1 MAFRRHWLA
10 FGDEC
15 AENGR
20 RPLQEETRL
29 EKYLGV
35 PRRGGRREPRP
46 TRAVSQELMKP
57 IVRVLQAREMG
68 SLSDH
73 IQGVTCTAFHPTNPT
88 LFSGS
93 LDKARPS
100 GLGVLVRPLCQ
111 SVKIFDLTRPPGH
124 KKAFSVLQDVYA
136 VHSIC
141 ALLGVVLSP
150 GIHPCGDF
158 LFVGTAHQETGRS
171 ELDMPRLSVFIAAA
185 VHRHSNV
192 AKAFMSGRRRTG
204 LLTLALSISWLALG
218 PPPWT
223 AASAP
228 SWWRQGRPR
237 KLHGSRAEVE
247 LLSQVARLLMPAE
260 PLGELFRR
268 FPAPAGWKGH
278 YLDPDLAAYGVLN
291 SPDAGLFVEYDGF
304 WRHGEAEGRRNDARK
319 TAALLAFAPP
329 GSKVLRIGH
338 FPLEEQTEAVQ
349 IRLKPWQG
357 QGKSFANA
365 LSVLV
370 RRMARD
376 LGKDLCSAVRTR
388 LIDFEEHGGCVDASH
403 YAMSAHVR
411 GADRNRTELLL
422 PLRDLGMRKQEIAA
436 VGVRCRP
443 VGGSV
448 RKTIMF
454 LQIVGLSKAQIAK
467 AVASF
472 PSLLGYSIEDNL
484 KPTVRWFAELGLNK
498 AQIAKA
504 VAFSSSLLGLN
515 RESGGS
521 FSAIAGLQHR
531 GQPEAHR
538 ALVCRAGFEQSA
550 DRESGGFF
558 SVIAGLQHRG
568 QPEAH
573 RALVCRVGV
582 EQSADREGGGI
593 FSAVAGLQHRGQ
605 PEAHRGLVCR
615 AGVEQSADREGGGF
629 FSAVAGLQH
638 RGQPEAHRALVC
650 RAGVEQSAD
659 CEGGGLFSAVAGLQH
674 RGQPEAHR
682 ALVCRAGVEQSA
694 DCEGGGFFSTVAG
707 LQHQHKHV
715 TESSFPFDSFFS
727 SRTSHFDCALST
739 TLGLQLCAFASS
751 RVSIGCSRSF
761 VAVVPG
767 HDSDTCRL

>member
-504 VAFSSSLLGLN
+504 VPTVRWFAELGLSKAQIAKAVAFSPQLLGYSIEDNLKPTVGWFAELGLSKAQIAKAVASSPQLLGCSIEDNLKPTVRWFAELGLSKAQIAKAVASFPQLLGYSIEDNLKPTVRWFAELGLSKAQIAKAVASFPQLLGCSISTNMSPKVVFLLTHFSAAELATLIARFPQLLGYSFARLQARVSLLV
-515 RESGGS
+515 
-521 FSAIAGLQHR
+521 AR
-531 GQPEAHR
+531 GR
-538 ALVCRAGFEQSA
+538 L
-550 DRESGGFF
+550 
-558 SVIAGLQHRG
+558 
-568 QPEAH
+568 
-573 RALVCRVGV
+573 
-582 EQSADREGGGI
+582 
-593 FSAVAGLQHRGQ
+593 
-605 PEAHRGLVCR
+605 
-615 AGVEQSADREGGGF
+615 
-629 FSAVAGLQH
+629 
-638 RGQPEAHRALVC
+638 
-650 RAGVEQSAD
+650 
-659 CEGGGLFSAVAGLQH
+659 
-674 RGQPEAHR
+674 
-682 ALVCRAGVEQSA
+682 
-694 DCEGGGFFSTVAG
+694 
-707 LQHQHKHV
+707 
-715 TESSFPFDSFFS
+715 
-727 SRTSHFDCALST
+727 
-739 TLGLQLCAFASS
+739 LQLCQAMTLTPAAFDL
-751 RVSIGCSRSF
+751 RYG
-761 VAVVPG
+761 
-767 HDSDTCRL
+767 

>member
-484 KPTVRWFAELGLNK
+484 KPTVRWFAE
-498 AQIAKA
+498 
-504 VAFSSSLLGLN
+504 
-515 RESGGS
+515 
-521 FSAIAGLQHR
+521 
-531 GQPEAHR
+531 
-538 ALVCRAGFEQSA
+538 
-550 DRESGGFF
+550 
-558 SVIAGLQHRG
+558 
-568 QPEAH
+568 
-573 RALVCRVGV
+573 
-582 EQSADREGGGI
+582 
-593 FSAVAGLQHRGQ
+593 
-605 PEAHRGLVCR
+605 
-615 AGVEQSADREGGGF
+615 
-629 FSAVAGLQH
+629 
-638 RGQPEAHRALVC
+638 
-650 RAGVEQSAD
+650 AGVEQSAD

>member
-370 RRMARD
+370 RRMDNLKPTVRWFAE
-376 LGKDLCSAVRTR
+376 LGLNKAQIAKAVAFSSSLLGLSIEDNLKPTVRWFAE
-388 LIDFEEHGGCVDASH
+388 LGLSKAQIAKAVAVSPPLLGCNIEDNLKPT
-403 YAMSAHVR
+403 VR
-411 GADRNRTELLL
+411 WFAEL
-422 PLRDLGMRKQEIAA
+422 
-436 VGVRCRP
+436 
-443 VGGSV
+443 
-448 RKTIMF
+448 
-454 LQIVGLSKAQIAK
+454 GLSKAQIAK

-472 PSLLGYSIEDNL
+472 PSLLGCSIEDNL

-504 VAFSSSLLGLN
+504 VAFSSSLLGLSIEDN
-515 RESGGS
+515 LKPTVRWFAELGLSKAQIAKAPTVRWFAELGLSKAQIAKAVASFPQLLGYS
-521 FSAIAGLQHR
+521 IEDNLKPTVRWFAELGLSKAQIAKAVASFPQLLGCSISTNMSPKVVFLLTHFSAAELATLIARFPQLLGYSFARLQARVSLLVAR
-531 GQPEAHR
+531 GR
-538 ALVCRAGFEQSA
+538 L
-550 DRESGGFF
+550 
-558 SVIAGLQHRG
+558 
-568 QPEAH
+568 
-573 RALVCRVGV
+573 
-582 EQSADREGGGI
+582 
-593 FSAVAGLQHRGQ
+593 
-605 PEAHRGLVCR
+605 
-615 AGVEQSADREGGGF
+615 
-629 FSAVAGLQH
+629 
-638 RGQPEAHRALVC
+638 
-650 RAGVEQSAD
+650 
-659 CEGGGLFSAVAGLQH
+659 
-674 RGQPEAHR
+674 
-682 ALVCRAGVEQSA
+682 
-694 DCEGGGFFSTVAG
+694 
-707 LQHQHKHV
+707 
-715 TESSFPFDSFFS
+715 
-727 SRTSHFDCALST
+727 
-739 TLGLQLCAFASS
+739 LQLCQAMTLTPAAFDL
-751 RVSIGCSRSF
+751 RYG
-761 VAVVPG
+761 
-767 HDSDTCRL
+767 